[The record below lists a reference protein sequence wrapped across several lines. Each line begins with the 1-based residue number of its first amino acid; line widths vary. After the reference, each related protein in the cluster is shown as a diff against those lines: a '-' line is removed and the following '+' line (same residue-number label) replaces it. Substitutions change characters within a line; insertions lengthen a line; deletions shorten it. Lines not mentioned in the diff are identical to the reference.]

1 MTMNFKEELAAW
13 VTQQNQTTKLKRKES
28 LAAFLAVR
36 TNVIEAMAAG
46 YALKTIWEHMHET
59 GRVPFRYETFL
70 KHVRRHITNA
80 SVKSVNSSS
89 KKQIKGDNK
98 SGATTT
104 SEPRKR
110 EASLAGGFS
119 FNATPNKE
127 DLC

>member
-1 MTMNFKEELAAW
+1 MNFREELAAW

-36 TNVIEAMAAG
+36 TNVIEAMTAG

-80 SVKSVNSSS
+80 SVESVNSYS
-89 KKQIKGDNK
+89 KRQTKDDNK

-104 SEPRKR
+104 SELRKR
-110 EASLAGGFS
+110 EASPAGGFS
-119 FNATPNKE
+119 FNATPKKE